1 MAVVKHGRM
10 LPIVEYTEYVL
21 RYIVLFVC
29 LVYVKSNGIFVPG
42 TQSHDSKLGE
52 DERILAAIKE
62 DDAFQEDE
70 AKVNGPVE
78 SFEEDLMLAEA
89 DGRHFDFSEIAEE
102 EGAQKDPKPVFKRLF
117 RKAKRFVK
125 RVGKKI
131 KKVKSEMQKIGE
143 RLAKAGKNVIRFL
156 KSKSSKEQ
164 SATGHMDALTTDLL
178 GTKSGIDYHRDQEP
192 QRKNDAHV
200 QRPSLKFKTYT
211 SAAWMRQLK
220 DEFLKLGDFNVIT
233 VHWVKG
239 AGRGYFQAAGN
250 TRLVG
255 AQVAYLIQRLH
266 KDLRLCFGKVHLI
279 GFSLGAQIAGFAG
292 RRLREKGHI
301 ISRISGLDPAGPV
314 FARQPRKARLD
325 STDARFVDVIHTS
338 FLYFIG
344 VKGRSGDIDFYV
356 NGGGAQPG
364 CGGKKIPPK
373 CSHFRAVQ
381 LYIKSVNPPCKYR
394 SYKCSR
400 YTTFRLGF
408 CKKARTALMGYHV
421 SRAARGKYYLKT
433 SGRPPYCCKL
443 SCFPNK

>member
-1 MAVVKHGRM
+1 MRSLV
-10 LPIVEYTEYVL
+10 I
-21 RYIVLFVC
+21 C
-29 LVYVKSNGIFVPG
+29 LVLGCVFSLSVC

-156 KSKSSKEQ
+156 KKRTICYRPYGCFNNRSPWNKIWNR
-164 SATGHMDALTTDLL
+164 L
-178 GTKSGIDYHRDQEP
+178 P
-192 QRKNDAHV
+192 
-200 QRPSLKFKTYT
+200 QRPSKIGTKFVLFTRRNRKGKTMHMFNVRASNLVIRKKTIFIIHGWKETYT

-433 SGRPPYCCKL
+433 SGRPPYC
-443 SCFPNK
+443 